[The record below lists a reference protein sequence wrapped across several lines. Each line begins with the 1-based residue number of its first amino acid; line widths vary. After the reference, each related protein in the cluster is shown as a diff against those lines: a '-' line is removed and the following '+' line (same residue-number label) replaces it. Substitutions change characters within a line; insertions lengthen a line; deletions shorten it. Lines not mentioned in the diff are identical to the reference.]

1 MLDELRQFH
10 VDLKAL
16 RSQINKETGPRISK
30 KGLCAEAERL
40 STFWFSDLAPA
51 LLKQTILKSEDI
63 DGYSTHFHSLLKLSK
78 PNNRRTRYAEVL
90 GLCLKKFSDVLIIPI
105 QKQPIAQEE
114 VSALAKMLSGLT
126 DANEDAYLTEAI
138 SCATAN
144 LFRGAAVLGWCAA
157 VDRIHRVIEKVGF
170 NKFNTVS
177 QQMAEA
183 QSGRFRRFNKA
194 QNIPSISELREVFDS
209 EILWI
214 IEGMQLIDS
223 NQHTRLRSCFD
234 LRCQCSHPGDAPVT
248 EYNLLSFFSDINE
261 IVFRN
266 PKFQLT

>member
-1 MLDELRQFH
+1 MLDELLQFH
-10 VDLKAL
+10 RDLKAL
-16 RSQINKETGPRISK
+16 RSQINKETGPRVSK

-40 STFWFSDLAPA
+40 STFWFSDLVPA
-51 LLKQTILKSEDI
+51 LNNQASLKSEDI
-63 DGYSTHFHSLLKLSK
+63 EAYSTHFHSLLKLSK
-78 PNNRRTRYAEVL
+78 PNNLLTRHTEVI
-90 GLCLKKFSDVLIIPI
+90 GLCLKKFRDVLIIPV
-105 QKQPIAQEE
+105 QKQPNVQKE
-114 VSALAKMLSGLT
+114 VSALAKMLSGLADT
-126 DANEDAYLTEAI
+126 EEDAYLMEAI
-138 SCATAN
+138 SCATGN

-157 VDRIHRVIEKVGF
+157 IDRIHRVIEKVGF

-177 QQMAEA
+177 QQMAAA
-183 QSGRFRRFNKA
+183 QSGRFKRFNKA

-261 IVFRN
+261 IVLRN